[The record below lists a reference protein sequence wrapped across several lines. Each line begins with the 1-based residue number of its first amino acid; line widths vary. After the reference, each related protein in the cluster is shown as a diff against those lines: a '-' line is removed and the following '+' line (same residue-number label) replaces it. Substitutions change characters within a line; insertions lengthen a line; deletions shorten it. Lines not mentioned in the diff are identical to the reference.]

1 LTLTV
6 SGVSY
11 VAITNSDANG
21 CAVTLSETGA
31 TNGQR
36 LEIVVVS
43 NAGGTVDFSD
53 TTGVSEMA
61 GAFAA
66 DTFDAVVFRY
76 ASDRWIEVSRTNS

>member
-1 LTLTV
+1 
-6 SGVSY
+6 
-11 VAITNSDANG
+11 
-21 CAVTLSETGA
+21 
-31 TNGQR
+31 
-36 LEIVVVS
+36 VVVS